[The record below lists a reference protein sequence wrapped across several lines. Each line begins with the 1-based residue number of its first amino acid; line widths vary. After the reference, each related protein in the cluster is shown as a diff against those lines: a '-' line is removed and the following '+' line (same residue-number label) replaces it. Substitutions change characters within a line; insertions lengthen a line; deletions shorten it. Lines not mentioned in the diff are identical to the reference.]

1 VTVAAFEAQAS
12 WLPTVTG
19 RECSAVRT
27 DGDRMLSLHF
37 GEYTESVAGEVE
49 AERTI
54 TVEGAWRVESPDE
67 VIAGSAD
74 PDDERLE
81 FLDLLVG
88 KSLERFDVTRP
99 GYDLVLSFQDG
110 YVVRC
115 FPVDSLEH
123 ADDVEDPED
132 IEVSWWVTGAG
143 VPDDWESGNPA

>member
-143 VPDDWESGNPA
+143 VPDDWESGNTA

>member
-143 VPDDWESGNPA
+143 VPDDWESGNTT